1 MRLLLI
7 FLSLFLAA
15 PASAQNTE
23 ARSLAVS
30 GHTLYVGTSAGAIY
44 ASHDEGRTW
53 QGFVAFRKD
62 YVIDRIL
69 VDGGHFYV
77 AAWTIGDPNQGS
89 FFVSDD
95 GGATWTLTLNKAVR
109 AIGTSGTMLV
119 VGAQDGVYRSP
130 DHGRTF
136 ESISREI
143 GDVQSLAI
151 DSVNPSYIFVGTWH
165 LGYYTRNGGM
175 TWDSIDR
182 GIINDS
188 DFFSIVL
195 DGGTIWI
202 GACSGIY
209 KGSDDGEQYRKLKTK
224 TNARRTKVIWQVSK
238 ALLYAG
244 TTDGVWATTDAGKT
258 WKRRGSR
265 QIVVND
271 MVATSPN
278 HLVVATSRFG
288 VIWSD
293 DGGKSYTRA
302 QF

>member
-1 MRLLLI
+1 VRLLLT
-7 FLSLFLAA
+7 FLFLAA
-15 PASAQNTE
+15 PALAQNGE
-23 ARSLAVS
+23 ARSLVVS
-30 GHTLYVGTSAGAIY
+30 GRVLYVGTSAGAVY

-53 QGFVAFRKD
+53 RGFAAFRKD
-62 YVIDRIL
+62 YVIDRML

-77 AAWTIGDPNQGS
+77 AAWTIGDPSQGS

-95 GGATWTLTLNKAVR
+95 GGATWTLTFNKAVR

-119 VGAQDGVYRSP
+119 VGAQDGVYRSL

-151 DSVNPSYIFVGTWH
+151 DQSNPSYIFVGTWH

-175 TWDSIDR
+175 TWHPINK

-209 KGSDDGEQYRKLKTK
+209 KGSDDGEQYRKLRTK
-224 TNARRTKVIWQVSK
+224 TDARRTKVIWRVSE
-238 ALLYAG
+238 ARLYAG
-244 TTDGVWATTDAGKT
+244 TTDGVWATTDAGKS
-258 WKRRGSR
+258 WKRRGNR
-265 QIVVND
+265 NIAVND

-293 DGGKSYTRA
+293 NGGKSYTQA